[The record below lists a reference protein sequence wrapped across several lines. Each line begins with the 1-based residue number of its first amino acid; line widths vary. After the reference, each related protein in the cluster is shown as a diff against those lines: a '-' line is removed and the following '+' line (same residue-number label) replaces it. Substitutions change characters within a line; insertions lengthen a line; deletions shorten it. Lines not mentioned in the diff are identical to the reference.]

1 MIDVT
6 ALGVGTPV
14 PPFSRVG
21 SFATWTHFAAVN
33 HETADHHLDAEV
45 VIGDL
50 VVVGGEVGPRGE
62 RADPADGGHRRT
74 GTECGVVD
82 HR

>member
-33 HETADHHLDAEV
+33 HEIADHHLDDEV
-45 VIGDL
+45 A
-50 VVVGGEVGPRGE
+50 
-62 RADPADGGHRRT
+62 RAPSPWLP
-74 GTECGVVD
+74 
-82 HR
+82 